1 MTTSLLQNTRAA
13 TSLVTMT
20 VPKQRE
26 RRRRERRG
34 ENRRRVSDAAIIRS
48 MTFGMAVAEVVET
61 SPSGL
66 RVTAPYPFPVG
77 AEVEI
82 VRDDERMLGSVRSC
96 VRARS
101 TQFHVGIGNLRRAC
115 TESAEPSEIWSQ
127 LDHLTDVLR

>member
-1 MTTSLLQNTRAA
+1 MTTSLLQSTTAA

-26 RRRRERRG
+26 RRRERRG

-66 RVTAPYPFPVG
+66 RVTAPYPFRVG

-82 VRDDERMLGSVRSC
+82 VRDDERMLGLVRSC

-115 TESAEPSEIWSQ
+115 TESAEPSETWSQ